1 MIMSNKTSDK
11 GLENGIDYQAPLQ
24 DMAFLLNEVFPP
36 PESETIDQNT
46 EEELF
51 VLKQAARFAEQ
62 ELATINSECDRQGC
76 QLNDG
81 QVSLPPSMKTAF
93 QKYAQAGWMGLCLP
107 EQWGGQNQSSRLGSF
122 IGELLTSANHAFSMT
137 PALTMSACRALIA
150 YGSDE
155 LKHTYLEKMISGQ
168 WTGTMCMT
176 EAHCGSDLGLIRTSA
191 TANADGSYQ
200 IKGSKIF
207 ISAGSHDASDNII
220 HLVLARLKDSQNS
233 KEGIKGLSLFL
244 VPEKLPEKVS
254 EKPSEESEEDGQWN
268 KDNNVRCIGIEE
280 KMGVHG
286 NPTCS
291 MSFENSQ
298 GFLIGEENKGIN
310 AMFAMMNEM
319 RLGTSLQGIGLSER
333 SFQKSVSYAQSR
345 TQMRS
350 LSGIKNPELEADP
363 LIVHPDVRRMLLTQK
378 VFAEGGRALA
388 QFCSQLMDEA
398 HQENTDKDKQQLLDM
413 LTPIAK
419 GFCTEVGLESASHAI
434 QIHGGHGF
442 IKETGVEQLYRDGRI
457 STLYEGTSGI
467 QALDLLG
474 RKVLGTQ
481 GKSLLSFTKMM
492 HVLDK
497 ENSHL
502 SDDSEIGTLLTSLRT
517 YSKEW
522 PEVTMQ
528 IGAKAMKNPDEA
540 GAASFDY
547 MMYSGYVV
555 LGYFWAK
562 MAITARTLLDKQL
575 LEGEYSKELL
585 ENKIANATFY
595 FDRILPRALSHR
607 IAMLSGND
615 SLKASF

>member
-1 MIMSNKTSDK
+1 MSNKISDK
-11 GLENGIDYQAPLQ
+11 GLENDIDYQVPLQ

-62 ELATINSECDRQGC
+62 ELAPINSECDRQGC

-191 TANADGSYQ
+191 TANTDGSYRL
-200 IKGSKIF
+200 KGSKIF
-207 ISAGSHDASDNII
+207 ISAGSHDASDNVI
-220 HLVLARLKDSQNS
+220 HLVLARLKDSVNS

-244 VPEKLPEKVS
+244 VPEKIKAH
-254 EKPSEESEEDGQWN
+254 DGVWT

-595 FDRILPRALSHR
+595 FNRILPRALSHR

>member
-1 MIMSNKTSDK
+1 MSNKTSNK
-11 GLENGIDYQAPLQ
+11 GLDTSLEYSAPLQ

-36 PESETIDQNT
+36 SKSETIDQSL

-51 VLKQAARFAEQ
+51 VLTQAARFAEQ
-62 ELATINSECDRQGC
+62 ELAPINSECDRQGC
-76 QLNDG
+76 QLSDG

-93 QKYAQAGWMGLCLP
+93 QKYAQAGWMGLCMP
-107 EQWGGQNQSSRLGSF
+107 EQWGGQKQSSRLGSF
-122 IGELLTSANHAFSMT
+122 VGELLTSANHAFSMT

-155 LKHTYLEKMISGQ
+155 LKQTYLEKMISGQ

-191 TANADGSYQ
+191 TLNDDGSYQ
-200 IKGSKIF
+200 VKGSKIF
-207 ISAGSHDASDNII
+207 ISAGSHDASENII
-220 HLVLARLKDSQNS
+220 HLVLARLKDSPNS

-244 VPEKLPEKVS
+244 VPEKLSEKVLD
-254 EKPSEESEEDGQWN
+254 KAEEDGQWTQ
-268 KDNNVRCIGIEE
+268 DNNVRCIGIED

-333 SFQKSVSYAQSR
+333 SYQKSLRYAQSR

-388 QFCSQLMDEA
+388 QFCSQLMD
-398 HQENTDKDKQQLLDM
+398 DSSDPQLLDM

-457 STLYEGTSGI
+457 ATLYEGTSGI

-481 GKSLLSFTKMM
+481 GKSLMSFTKMM
-492 HVLDK
+492 HVLGK

-502 SDDSEIGTLLTSLRT
+502 DDGSESGKLLAKILTTLKG

-522 PEVTMQ
+522 PEVTMK

-555 LGYFWAK
+555 LAYFWAR
-562 MAITARTLLDKQL
+562 MAISAQELLD
-575 LEGEYSKELL
+575 SKREFNGTKVPTSIL
-585 ENKIANATFY
+585 ENKVANAGFY
-595 FDRILPRALSHR
+595 FERILPRALSHKV
-607 IAMLSGND
+607 AMLAGNEHLD
-615 SLKASF
+615 GLSI

>member
-1 MIMSNKTSDK
+1 MSNKTFNK
-11 GLENGIDYQAPLQ
+11 TLENGLEYHAPLQ
-24 DMAFLLNEVFPP
+24 DMAFLLNEVFARPSNEA
-36 PESETIDQNT
+36 ESGILSEKNED
-46 EEELF
+46 ELF
-51 VLKQAARFAEQ
+51 ILEQAARFAEQ
-62 ELATINSECDRQGC
+62 KLAPINSECDRQGC

-81 QVSLPPSMKTAF
+81 QVSLPPNMKAAF
-93 QKYAQAGWMGLCLP
+93 QTYAQAGWMGLCMP
-107 EQWGGQNQSSRLGSF
+107 EQWGGQNQSARLGSF
-122 IGELLTSANHAFSMT
+122 VGELLTSANHAFSMT

-150 YGSDE
+150 HGSDE
-155 LKHTYLEKMISGQ
+155 LKQTYLEKMISGQ

-191 TANADGSYQ
+191 ITNTDGSYQ
-200 IKGSKIF
+200 VKGSKIF

-220 HLVLARLKDSQNS
+220 HLVLARVKDSSNS
-233 KEGIKGLSLFL
+233 REGIKGLSLFL
-244 VPEKLPEKVS
+244 VPAKLQAEN
-254 EKPSEESEEDGQWN
+254 GQWN
-268 KDNNVRCIGIEE
+268 KDNQVHCIGIEE

-286 NPTCS
+286 NPTCA

-298 GFLIGEENKGIN
+298 GYLIGVENKGIN

-333 SFQKSVSYAQSR
+333 SFQKSLSYAKSR

-363 LIVHPDVRRMLLTQK
+363 LIVHPDVRRMLLSQK

-388 QFCSQLMDEA
+388 QFCSQLMDDLSDHDNQVQA
-398 HQENTDKDKQQLLDM
+398 QLLDM

-474 RKVLGTQ
+474 RKILGAQ
-481 GKSLLSFTKMM
+481 GKSLMSFTKMM
-492 HVLDK
+492 HLLCK
-497 ENSHL
+497 EK
-502 SDDSEIGTLLTSLRT
+502 SDIAEDNEIYKLLTILKG

-522 PEVTMQ
+522 PEITMK
-528 IGAKAMKNPDEA
+528 IGGKAMNNPDEA

-555 LGYFWAK
+555 LAYFWAK
-562 MAITARTLLDKQL
+562 MAITAQELLDGKR
-575 LEGEYSKELL
+575 EFNGAKVPTSTL
-585 ENKIANATFY
+585 ENKVDHARFY
-595 FDRILPRALSHR
+595 FERILPRAHSHKL
-607 IAMLSGND
+607 AMLAGNN
-615 SLKASF
+615 SLKVSF